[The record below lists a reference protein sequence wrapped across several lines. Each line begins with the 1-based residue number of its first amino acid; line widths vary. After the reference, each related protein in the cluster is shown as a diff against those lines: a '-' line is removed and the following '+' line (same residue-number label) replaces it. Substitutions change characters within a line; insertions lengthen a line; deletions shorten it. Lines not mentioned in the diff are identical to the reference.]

1 MIRMATLDSAKAL
14 GMDDVIGSL
23 DPGKQADIVAIDLS
37 DSRQAPTH
45 FPTSAVVHTADSDNV
60 MMTMV
65 GGRIIYDATDRFGR
79 LLTGD
84 MRNLRRIT
92 QNIEALRV
100 RLRS

>member
-1 MIRMATLDSAKAL
+1 
-14 GMDDVIGSL
+14 
-23 DPGKQADIVAIDLS
+23 
-37 DSRQAPTH
+37 
-45 FPTSAVVHTADSDNV
+45 